1 MLVLGSVELRKM
13 LPVTQTSLWFGLL
26 KNLKINYQQ
35 SDVLQN
41 VILRCYKQYTIYKYI
56 QNVSCRIRGSGPYT
70 RIWTLEVLQLSV
82 TIFCIP
88 NPWLQDKHRQTHGHH
103 KKKQAKLT
111 VTSSKHPSNCMATMN
126 DKLHIQERETD
137 NPKIY
142 TQVMGRQQIIK
153 TYQDHQVVN

>member
-70 RIWTLEVLQLSV
+70 RIWTLEFLQLSV

-103 KKKQAKLT
+103 KKNRRNWPSLAQNIPPTAWQQWMINCIYRKEKPITLKST
-111 VTSSKHPSNCMATMN
+111 PKWWGGSKSSRH
-126 DKLHIQERETD
+126 
-137 NPKIY
+137 
-142 TQVMGRQQIIK
+142 IK
-153 TYQDHQVVN
+153 TIKL